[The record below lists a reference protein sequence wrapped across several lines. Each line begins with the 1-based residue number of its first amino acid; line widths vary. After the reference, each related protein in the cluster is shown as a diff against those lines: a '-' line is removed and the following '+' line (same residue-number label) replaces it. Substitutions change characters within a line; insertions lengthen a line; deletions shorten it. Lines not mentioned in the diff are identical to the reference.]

1 MPLWGK
7 LIFGFIGAVVTAGS
21 IAWYVWA
28 SGRVAEARQWPST
41 EGRVV
46 ASLVERDRRDGYETD
61 SQGRR
66 RHYVDTTYHARVEY
80 SYQVDG
86 RTYTS
91 DRIWIADGEAWEE
104 RSGAEDFIA
113 QYPPGSEVE
122 LVYNPTDPSD
132 AALIVDAPTRLIFI
146 VTGMGL
152 AFLAVGVFVPR
163 DRPIEDPLRGRRVRF
178 RRRP

>member
-1 MPLWGK
+1 M
-7 LIFGFIGAVVTAGS
+7 TAGS

-46 ASLVERDRRDGYETD
+46 ASGVERNRRDNYETD

-66 RHYVDTTYHARVEY
+66 RQVDPTYHARVEY
-80 SYQVDG
+80 TYRVGG
-86 RTYTS
+86 RSYTS
-91 DRIWIADGEAWEE
+91 DRIWIADGEAWEDE
-104 RSGAEDFIA
+104 YGAQDFVA
-113 QYPPGSEVE
+113 DYPPGSEVE
-122 LVYNPTDPSD
+122 LVYNPADPSD
-132 AALIVDAPTRLIFI
+132 AALIVQAPTRLIFI

-163 DRPIEDPLRGRRVRF
+163 DRPIEDPLRGRRLRF
-178 RRRP
+178 RWRPGQSG